1 MSDFLEYTI
10 EFLEDHN
17 KTPEDVRW
25 VGAKTW
31 GGWFTWEDFVELTK
45 NIRIKSFNPDYPAVT
60 LIADDLIIVGDD
72 WWAELRTIDKFQS
85 WEFKQYPKKPEQYKV
100 PNSLTCDVLYT
111 GPKSLNRIELDLEVS
126 ELEKNSIL

>member
-10 EFLEDHN
+10 EFLEEHS
-17 KTPEDVRW
+17 KTPDDVRW
-25 VGAKTW
+25 VSAKTW
-31 GGWFTWEDFVELTK
+31 EGWFTWEDFVELTK
-45 NIRIKSFNPDYPAVT
+45 NIRIKSFNPDYPAIT

-72 WWAELRTIDKFQS
+72 WWAELRTIDIFQS

-100 PNSLTCDVLYT
+100 PKSLTCEVLYT

-126 ELEKNSIL
+126 E